1 MQTRILNRGSNSAAL
16 WHDHGDGTVTVQQVA
31 DVTQAVEHAKALH
44 NCGAH
49 TTGMGDKHVASV
61 PIPVLTAWAQ
71 ERGLTFAEVMR
82 DRRLLKQ
89 FLEDPD
95 NSVFRIWKGCL

>member
-1 MQTRILNRGSNSAAL
+1 MQKRILSNNGHSQSI
-16 WHDHGDGTVTVQQVA
+16 WHDHGDGRVTVQQVT
-31 DVTQAVEHAKALH
+31 DVTAAVERAKGLH
-44 NCGAH
+44 NIGAH

-71 ERGLTFAEVMR
+71 ERGKTYADVLQ
-82 DRRLLKQ
+82 DSGLLKQ

-95 NSVFRIWKGCL
+95 NGVFRVWKGRL